1 MKHAITTIMLSA
13 SMMLS
18 TLAVSAAEAEAI
30 AAGAA
35 VAVASVVA
43 VDEKTRAITLVGSE
57 GDEWTF
63 TAGPEVRNF
72 AQIKRGDRVI
82 ASYYAGFALGL
93 GPKGSGVRERIDAVR
108 VDRAKPGDKP
118 AGMLT
123 RSIEAVGL
131 VKAIDRENRA
141 VTVQGAKQTV
151 ALEVSDDVDL
161 SQVKVGDEVEAI
173 YIESYA
179 VNVVPAPEVS
189 GTVTLDS
196 KSVAIGIGVSW
207 GHGTLTMY
215 DGTTY
220 KFKVNGLSVVD
231 LGISR
236 ISATGEVYNLVQAK
250 DLNGTFIAGE
260 AGITTLLG
268 GGSVSAMQNSNGV
281 VMQLKSSQKGMRLT
295 LAPEGLNV
303 ELVE

>member
-1 MKHAITTIMLSA
+1 MKHAISSIMLSA

-30 AAGAA
+30 AADAA

-43 VDEKTRAITLVGSE
+43 VDEKTRAITLVGPE

-108 VDRAKPGDKP
+108 VDRAKLGDKP

-141 VTVQGAKQTV
+141 VTLQGAKQTV
-151 ALEVSDDVDL
+151 VLEVSEDVDL

-179 VNVVPAPEVS
+179 INVVPAPEVS
-189 GTVTLDS
+189 GTVTLES

-231 LGISR
+231 LGISK

-260 AGITTLLG
+260 AGVTLLG
-268 GGSVSAMQNSNGV
+268 GGSVSAMKNSNGV

-295 LAPEGLNV
+295 LAPGGLQV